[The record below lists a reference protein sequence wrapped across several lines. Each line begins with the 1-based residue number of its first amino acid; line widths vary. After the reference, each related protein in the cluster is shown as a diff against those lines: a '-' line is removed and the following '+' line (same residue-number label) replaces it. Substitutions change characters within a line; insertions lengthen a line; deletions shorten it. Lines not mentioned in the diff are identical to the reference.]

1 MERLFEHLGNSEEY
15 IAQVVKLNSRLGD
28 IEDRTRLSEELGSYF
43 KSEIEYV
50 QDRQGMMRQQMSG
63 LDSVVQDALDNLG
76 TSLAGSIS
84 NLTEVFQ
91 KQNQQVQALIE
102 EQQESLSKAL
112 EDQRVAINNKIAEIN
127 DPFGGLKDTFKEVG
141 EQSRQGI
148 ESISSTFETQNTAIK
163 EMLATQKEL
172 LENEISTQRESLK
185 LQFANVPSQMNE
197 LAKVMEKLNQT
208 ILTQQQ
214 KIDEQGNAIQTLA
227 SSIGTPLD
235 SKGNTKR
242 NWMNVAIAVG
252 VCGSFIMLLAMLC
265 VQVFD
270 IKI

>member
-1 MERLFEHLGNSEEY
+1 M
-15 IAQVVKLNSRLGD
+15 NSRLGD
-28 IEDRTRLSEELGSYF
+28 IEDRTRLSEELGNYF

-63 LDSVVQDALDNLG
+63 LDSVVQEALENLG

-84 NLTEVFQ
+84 NLTDVFQ

-148 ESISSTFETQNTAIK
+148 ESISSTFETQNTA
-163 EMLATQKEL
+163 
-172 LENEISTQRESLK
+172 
-185 LQFANVPSQMNE
+185 
-197 LAKVMEKLNQT
+197 
-208 ILTQQQ
+208 
-214 KIDEQGNAIQTLA
+214 
-227 SSIGTPLD
+227 
-235 SKGNTKR
+235 KG
-242 NWMNVAIAVG
+242 IAR
-252 VCGSFIMLLAMLC
+252 
-265 VQVFD
+265 
-270 IKI
+270 K